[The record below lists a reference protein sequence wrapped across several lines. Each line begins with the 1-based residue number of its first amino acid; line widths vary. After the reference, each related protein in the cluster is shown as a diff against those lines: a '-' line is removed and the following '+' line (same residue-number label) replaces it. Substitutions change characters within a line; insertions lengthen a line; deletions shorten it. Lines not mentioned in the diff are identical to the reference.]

1 MWIERILTWL
11 GYPAQATAKDFVY
24 DFTPDADEIWYIYG
38 YLSPPWIFSILA
50 MELEFDTV
58 QYENTLEEVK
68 QMRDDLKIK
77 VTTLKD
83 LRQDVY
89 DYMDE
94 HNMETVAV
102 ANNVFQKQSKSRCL
116 WNKKALQAFAGDN
129 PINLTEYESANTE
142 NVVTYSTKRRKL
154 NSDA

>member
-1 MWIERILTWL
+1 
-11 GYPAQATAKDFVY
+11 
-24 DFTPDADEIWYIYG
+24 
-38 YLSPPWIFSILA
+38 

-68 QMRDDLKIK
+68 QLRNDLKIK
-77 VTTLKD
+77 LNTLKD
-83 LRQDVY
+83 IRQDVY

-129 PINLTEYESANTE
+129 PINLTEYEAANTE

-154 NSDA
+154 NTDA